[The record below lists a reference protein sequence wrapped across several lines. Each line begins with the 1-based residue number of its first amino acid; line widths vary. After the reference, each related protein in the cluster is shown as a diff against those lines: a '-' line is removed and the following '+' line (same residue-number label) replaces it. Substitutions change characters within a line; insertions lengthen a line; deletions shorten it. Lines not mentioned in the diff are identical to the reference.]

1 MHRKLTGKDCIMVSL
16 STRCNNIV
24 QMYEMYYNR
33 FVVFENVITAAYI
46 CQKYVTNLNDMNTEM
61 EQKRSNLNPTQ
72 VIFYVH
78 FNCESLTC
86 SVFR

>member
-1 MHRKLTGKDCIMVSL
+1 MQSDTQYFNNMHRKLTGIDCIMVSL

-46 CQKYVTNLNDMNTEM
+46 YQKYVTNLNDMNTEM
-61 EQKRSNLNPTQ
+61 EQKGP
-72 VIFYVH
+72 I
-78 FNCESLTC
+78 
-86 SVFR
+86 